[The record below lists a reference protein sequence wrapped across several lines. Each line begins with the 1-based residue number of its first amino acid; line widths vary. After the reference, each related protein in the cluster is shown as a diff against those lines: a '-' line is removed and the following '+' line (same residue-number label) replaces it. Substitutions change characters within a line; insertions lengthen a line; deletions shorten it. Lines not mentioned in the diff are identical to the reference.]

1 LSRESERAALFRVRP
16 QQGGLGLERT
26 EGVETEIFQG
36 NALNGVDA
44 KARLSVPAFVR
55 SVLDRSSDSRTI
67 FVGKHER
74 ADCLTL
80 YGNSYSEYLIGET
93 ERRRRLEEEKGA
105 AASALDD
112 QSRGLFGMTE
122 KVVYDVGGR
131 IVLPPM
137 LRSLAGIGDL
147 ALFVGQGRFV
157 ELWNPETAIK
167 TGGAVL
173 KQIATFYLEQRG
185 AKA

>member
-1 LSRESERAALFRVRP
+1 
-16 QQGGLGLERT
+16 
-26 EGVETEIFQG
+26 VETEIFQG

-44 KARLSVPAFVR
+44 KARLSVPVFVR

-67 FVGKHER
+67 FIGKHER
-74 ADCLTL
+74 AHCLTL
-80 YGNSYSEYLIGET
+80 YGTAYSEYLIGET

-105 AASALDD
+105 AAAALDD

-122 KVVYDVGGR
+122 KVGYDSGGR

-157 ELWNPETAIK
+157 ELWNPATAIE
-167 TGGAVL
+167 TGSEVL
-173 KQIATFYLEQRG
+173 KQIAAFYLEQRG
-185 AKA
+185 ARP